1 MEPTM
6 APNPT
11 AAAGMMLPE
20 VNPLEV
26 TGDIISAGSSTVFP
40 LAEKIAENFKSDGYA
55 GNITI
60 DSIGTGGGMER
71 FCKTGETD
79 IANASR
85 PIKDEEKAN
94 CTAIKRTPI
103 AFRVGTDALAVV
115 VNPANDWLKGGVTRA
130 ELAKIFSSETT
141 NWSDVNPAWPA
152 QPIKRFTPG
161 TDSGTFDY
169 FVSDVMDKVYVKDAV
184 KDKGKGKEMLLGAAN
199 LQLSEDDNVLV
210 QGVEG
215 DKDAIGYFGFAYFE
229 ENKGKL
235 QDLAIDGVSPSV
247 DTVNAGKYPLSRPL
261 FVYSDANVMKEKPQ
275 VAAFINYFLTNVN
288 DVIGDVGYF
297 VAPTDA
303 LDQAKQSW
311 LDATK

>member
-1 MEPTM
+1 
-6 APNPT
+6 
-11 AAAGMMLPE
+11 
-20 VNPLEV
+20 
-26 TGDIISAGSSTVFP
+26 
-40 LAEKIAENFKSDGYA
+40 
-55 GNITI
+55 
-60 DSIGTGGGMER
+60 
-71 FCKTGETD
+71 
-79 IANASR
+79 
-85 PIKDEEKAN
+85 
-94 CTAIKRTPI
+94 
-103 AFRVGTDALAVV
+103 
-115 VNPANDWLKGGVTRA
+115 
-130 ELAKIFSSETT
+130 
-141 NWSDVNPAWPA
+141 VNPAWPA

-303 LDQAKQSW
+303 LDQAKQAW

>member
-1 MEPTM
+1 M
-6 APNPT
+6 
-11 AAAGMMLPE
+11 
-20 VNPLEV
+20 
-26 TGDIISAGSSTVFP
+26 
-40 LAEKIAENFKSDGYA
+40 
-55 GNITI
+55 
-60 DSIGTGGGMER
+60 
-71 FCKTGETD
+71 
-79 IANASR
+79 
-85 PIKDEEKAN
+85 
-94 CTAIKRTPI
+94 
-103 AFRVGTDALAVV
+103 V

-141 NWSDVNPAWPA
+141 NWSEVNPAWPA
-152 QPIKRFTPG
+152 RPIKRFTPG

-235 QDLAIDGVSPSV
+235 QDLAVDGVSPSV

-275 VAAFINYFLTNVN
+275 VAAFINYFLTNVD

-303 LDQAKQSW
+303 LDQAKQAW